1 MQLKEGPSG
10 TALKVATQY
19 KSTFAPDMMR
29 LLISRGADVNLGPT
43 KGTYGSALAA
53 AHSVQNIQALV
64 RAGSN
69 YGSPLAA
76 TAADYPDNVEA
87 VVQAD
92 ADVNMKLTHGRCG
105 SALHHL
111 SDASPKPVSW
121 RWGGANLQLVPQSA
135 SHLALGGQ
143 ATDCSPPPTGTPGPD
158 SGLVSLIALRD
169 QSGLVLDSSRD
180 DMTMVRELI
189 IIKGYSARP

>member
-1 MQLKEGPSG
+1 MSNMQLKHGE
-10 TALKVATQY
+10 
-19 KSTFAPDMMR
+19 
-29 LLISRGADVNLGPT
+29 
-43 KGTYGSALAA
+43 
-53 AHSVQNIQALV
+53 
-64 RAGSN
+64 

-143 ATDCSPPPTGTPGPD
+143 V
-158 SGLVSLIALRD
+158 GLTFRH
-169 QSGLVLDSSRD
+169 
-180 DMTMVRELI
+180 
-189 IIKGYSARP
+189 YSIQFFQ